1 MILSTLGGKQ
11 IMPCD
16 AVSIYTWFQHHKLDL
31 EGHMYTEAYYYIV
44 TQIGCLNILLDDLF
58 IYKCEDTLWKN
69 AMLPPDKHELNIW
82 VIYNH
87 GMGG

>member
-31 EGHMYTEAYYYIV
+31 EGHMYTKAYYYMV
-44 TQIGCLNILLDDLF
+44 TQKGGLNILLNNLF
-58 IYKCEDTLWKN
+58 IYKCEDTLWTN
-69 AMLPPDKHELNIW
+69 AMLPPDKSMN
-82 VIYNH
+82 
-87 GMGG
+87 

>member
-31 EGHMYTEAYYYIV
+31 EGHMYTKAYYYMV
-44 TQIGCLNILLDDLF
+44 TQKGGLNILL
-58 IYKCEDTLWKN
+58 N
-69 AMLPPDKHELNIW
+69 N
-82 VIYNH
+82 
-87 GMGG
+87 